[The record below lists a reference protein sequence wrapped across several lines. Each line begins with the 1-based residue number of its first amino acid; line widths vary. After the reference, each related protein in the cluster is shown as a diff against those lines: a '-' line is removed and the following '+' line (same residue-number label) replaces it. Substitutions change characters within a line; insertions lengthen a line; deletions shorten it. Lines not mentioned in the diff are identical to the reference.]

1 MAIIGVLITILLL
14 LAMAGAILLGIMYL
28 LASLAVKVERRKYG

>member
-1 MAIIGVLITILLL
+1 MGIIGLLITIVVL
-14 LAMAGAILLGIMYL
+14 LAVAGAILFGIMYL